1 MKTAPMPARMPP
13 TSNFAR
19 ARRGIAALIAASAI
33 GMLAGVAPALG
44 ASVTL
49 SGPSPEHGATISVPA
64 TGVRLEVYWFIDR
77 SGCATWATPFSHVYL
92 QGPLPAQEREVA
104 LLTGVTD
111 LQARLVLPA
120 PSGSAD
126 YRYRVALTC
135 WGIAGQVSS
144 QTRTFRLVA
153 AGQPTPTPSPTPSPT
168 PEPTPAPTPEPT
180 PAPTPEPTPA
190 PTPEPTA
197 DAGTDA
203 RADADADADA
213 RADTHIGTDADSRAG
228 AHRIAGVP

>member
-1 MKTAPMPARMPP
+1 MLARMPP

-19 ARRGIAALIAASAI
+19 ARRGLAALIAASAI
-33 GMLAGVAPALG
+33 GMLAGAAPALG

-49 SGPSPEHGATISVPA
+49 SGRSPQDGATISVPA
-64 TGVRLEVYWFIDR
+64 TGVPLEVYWFIDR

-92 QGPLPAQEREVA
+92 QGPLPAEEREVA

-135 WGIAGQVSS
+135 WGIAGEVSS
-144 QTRTFRLVA
+144 EARTFRLVA
-153 AGQPTPTPSPTPSPT
+153 AGQPTPTPTPTRRRRRPSRRRRQRPSRRRRQR
-168 PEPTPAPTPEPT
+168 PSRRRRQRPS
-180 PAPTPEPTPA
+180 
-190 PTPEPTA
+190 
-197 DAGTDA
+197 
-203 RADADADADA
+203 RRRRRADADADA
-213 RADTHIGTDADSRAG
+213 RADTHIGTVAHSKAG
-228 AHRIAGVP
+228 AHRIAAA